1 MKFGKDYK
9 EVASQVLGC
18 NLSSFYNWDNQ
29 GRPIVKLLQTYF
41 PNKKDLEEFLET
53 GKISRL
59 ELYAEE
65 EEERFYSH
73 TQYLHIFLD
82 KNQSSRFA
90 KNSDYGY
97 DFYFSTLLK
106 ITNMIGDEHIP
117 FLDVYEY
124 AWLSLYQTVEDQNSF
139 TKDETIP
146 IFSNFGCGSNK
157 ALKINLYHNFEPM
170 IKIAKEDLFTDEEK
184 KEAYMHGLLFNLYSS
199 HSEKSLSEKKY
210 LLKTTISSLSP
221 NKVNEVNNDVLFT
234 SFISL
239 NIDLIESN
247 YDLIVKSL
255 VDNNQ

>member
-9 EVASQVLGC
+9 EIAAMVLGC

-53 GKISRL
+53 GKILRL
-59 ELYAEE
+59 ELCAED

-73 TQYLHIFLD
+73 TQYLNIFLD
-82 KNQSSRFA
+82 QNKSLHFVKSSD
-90 KNSDYGY
+90 SGY

-106 ITNMIGDEHIP
+106 IINILGEERIP

-124 AWLSLYQTVEDQNSF
+124 AWLSLYQTLEDQNSF
-139 TKDETIP
+139 SKNETIP

-157 ALKINLYHNFEPM
+157 ALKMNLYHNFEPM
-170 IKIAKEDLFTDEEK
+170 IRIAKENLFTEEEK
-184 KEAYMHGLLFNLYSS
+184 KEAYIHGLLFNLYSL
-199 HSEKSLSEKKY
+199 HSEKSLEEKKY
-210 LLKTTISSLSP
+210 LLKTTVSSLFP
-221 NKVNEVNNDVLFT
+221 NDVKEENDDVFFT
-234 SFISL
+234 SFVNS
-239 NIDLIESN
+239 NIDLIENN
-247 YDLIVKSL
+247 YNLIVKKL